1 MTPRLVAVAGP
12 LTGAVFPVAD
22 EDFSIGREESNSLR
36 VEDRAVSHHHCVV
49 RAEGE
54 RFKITDFGSVNRTC
68 VNGLPVSERFL
79 EHGDEIKV
87 GHSLFLFL
95 LEEGEPRA
103 RAEPVQL
110 DEGALAS
117 GATVELRSDD
127 AFYLKPERVVEA
139 LAEKGRVARD
149 LRVLLEI
156 GGAISSVRGLENLE
170 QRLMELTFE
179 AIPADHG
186 AILLIETGLD
196 ELESA
201 FHWSRMLRGQGFRI
215 SRTVA
220 GRVFEEGVAIL
231 CNDVRSTPGLST
243 AESVLSAQAS
253 SILAAPLA
261 CFEKVL
267 GILYLVSCDPAVR
280 FDENHLQLAT
290 GIAGIAAGALDSAL
304 RMEELN
310 DENRRLKAEI
320 GIEHGLVGDS
330 QRLRQVY
337 EFIAKAAPGASTVL
351 IRGESGTGKELV
363 ARAIHRN
370 SPRAA
375 KPFVAINCA
384 ALTEGLLESELFGHE
399 KGAFTGAFVQ
409 KRGKLE
415 EAHGGTVFLD
425 EVGELAPVLQAKLLR
440 VLQEREFERVG
451 GTRPIKTDIR
461 LIAATNRDLEEAVKA
476 GQFRQDLYFRLNV
489 VSVTMPPLR
498 DRRGDIPLL
507 ASFFLQKHGK
517 SARRRITGISD
528 EALSILMSYEWPGNV
543 RELENAIERAVVLG
557 STEIIQPDDLPDRVL
572 QADRPAGAA
581 SLQYHEALKEAKR
594 QIILRTIEQAGGS
607 FTEAAKLLGLHP
619 NNLHRLVRTL
629 NLRAALKK

>member
-22 EDFSIGREESNSLR
+22 ADFSIGREESNSLCL
-36 VEDRAVSHHHCVV
+36 EDRAVSHHHCVV

-54 RFKITDFGSVNRTC
+54 RFKITDLGSVNRTC
-68 VNGLPVSERFL
+68 VNGIPVSERFL
-79 EHGDEIKV
+79 AHGDEIKV

-95 LEEGEPRA
+95 LEEEPRA

-127 AFYLKPERVVEA
+127 ALYLSPEKVLEA
-139 LAEKGRVARD
+139 LSEKGRVARD
-149 LRVLLEI
+149 LGVLLGI
-156 GGAISSVRGLENLE
+156 GTAISSVRGLENLE
-170 QRLMELTFE
+170 RRLMELTFE

-186 AILLIETGLD
+186 AILLIETSLG

-201 FHWSRMLRGQGFRI
+201 FHWSRVSRARQGFPI

-220 GRVFEEGVAIL
+220 SRVFEQGVAIL
-231 CNDVRSTPGLST
+231 CNDVRSAPGLST
-243 AESVLSAQAS
+243 AESVLRAHAS

-280 FDENHLQLAT
+280 FDENHLHLAT

-320 GIEHGLVGDS
+320 GVEHGLVGDS

-384 ALTEGLLESELFGHE
+384 ALTESLLESELFGHE
-399 KGAFTGAFVQ
+399 KGAFTGAIIQ

-425 EVGELAPVLQAKLLR
+425 EVGELAHVLQAKLLR

-517 SARRRITGISD
+517 SARRRIAGISD
-528 EALSILMSYEWPGNV
+528 EALSLLMSYQWPGNV

-572 QADRPAGAA
+572 EADRPAGAS
-581 SLQYHEALKEAKR
+581 SLQYHEAMKEAKR
-594 QIILRTIEQAGGS
+594 QLILRTLEQAGGS
-607 FTEAAKLLGLHP
+607 FTEAAKVLGLHP